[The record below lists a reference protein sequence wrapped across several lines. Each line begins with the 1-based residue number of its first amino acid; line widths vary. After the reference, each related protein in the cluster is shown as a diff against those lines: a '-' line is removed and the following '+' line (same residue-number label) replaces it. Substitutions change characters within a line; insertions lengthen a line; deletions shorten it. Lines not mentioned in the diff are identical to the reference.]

1 MNTNL
6 TNQTNKKI
14 CVDSDNSCSNINVM
28 IIYRE
33 ESYKIVG
40 AARIRE
46 ISCVL
51 PVASVTLR
59 DAERSKTHECS
70 Q

>member
-1 MNTNL
+1 
-6 TNQTNKKI
+6 
-14 CVDSDNSCSNINVM
+14 M